1 MDIISILILL
11 GVGYFIGK
19 KCCLK
24 EMAKSLFGKVKS
36 LLGWEK

>member
-1 MDIISILILL
+1 MNIISFLVVFFL
-11 GVGYFIGK
+11 GYFFGK

>member
-1 MDIISILILL
+1 MDIISILIFI

-24 EMAKSLFGKVKS
+24 EMAKSLFGKIKN
-36 LLGWEK
+36 LLNWKK